1 MRRRI
6 ENPRVILLDGTLEY
20 KKGESQTNMELSKED
35 DWTTVLQMEENEIRV
50 LCDALLKF
58 NPDVVVVEKGVS
70 DLAQHFLMKQ
80 NVSVIRRARKTDN
93 NRISRV
99 TGATIVNRPDEL
111 EEKDVG
117 TKCGLFEVRKIGD
130 DYFTFFEE
138 CEDPEACSILL
149 RGATKDSLNEIE
161 RNLQDAMAVGRNIL
175 LDPKVVTGGGSVE
188 MHLAQ

>member
-1 MRRRI
+1 M
-6 ENPRVILLDGTLEY
+6 L
-20 KKGESQTNMELSKED
+20 
-35 DWTTVLQMEENEIRV
+35 
-50 LCDALLKF
+50 
-58 NPDVVVVEKGVS
+58 
-70 DLAQHFLMKQ
+70 
-80 NVSVIRRARKTDN
+80 RRARKTDN

-130 DYFTFFEE
+130 DYFSFFEE
-138 CEDPEACSILL
+138 CDAPEACSILL

-161 RNLQDAMAVGRNIL
+161 RNLQDAMAVGRNIM

>member
-1 MRRRI
+1 
-6 ENPRVILLDGTLEY
+6 
-20 KKGESQTNMELSKED
+20 
-35 DWTTVLQMEENEIRV
+35 
-50 LCDALLKF
+50 
-58 NPDVVVVEKGVS
+58 
-70 DLAQHFLMKQ
+70 MKQ
-80 NVSVIRRARKTDN
+80 NISVIRRARKTDN

-111 EEKDVG
+111 EEKDIG

-138 CEDPEACSILL
+138 CDSPEACSILL

-161 RNLQDAMAVGRNIL
+161 RNLADAMAVGRNVL